1 MKKRMEQ
8 LIIDIF
14 QIKKENEINLIFDY
28 LYFYDINIE
37 FTNFQNINLYDLF
50 IYLIIIEINNIKFNL
65 LLKFYIYI

>member
-8 LIIDIF
+8 LVIDIF

-37 FTNFQNINLYDLF
+37 FINFQNINLYDLF

>member
-14 QIKKENEINLIFDY
+14 QIKKESEISLIFDY

-37 FTNFQNINLYDLF
+37 FINFQNINLYDLF

>member
-8 LIIDIF
+8 LIIDKF

-65 LLKFYIYI
+65 QLKFYIYI